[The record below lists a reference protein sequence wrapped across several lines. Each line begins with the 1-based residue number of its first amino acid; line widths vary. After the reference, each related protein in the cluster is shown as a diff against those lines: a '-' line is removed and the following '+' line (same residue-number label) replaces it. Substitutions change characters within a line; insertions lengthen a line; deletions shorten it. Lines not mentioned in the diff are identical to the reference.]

1 MLRIAFIPLLRTTF
15 DVPFAEQKILH
26 ARQSL
31 LSAGFDLIEPHP
43 PVSTIEDV
51 HLVEQLLKGKAHDLL
66 LIFQATF
73 ADSTLVTALSA
84 ASHAS
89 IFLWAVPEPWSG
101 ERLRLNSLCGI
112 NLAAHALG
120 LRKQQY
126 AYAYGEVDDPEVME
140 KILLNARVGS
150 VKRRLQSSHLGVIG
164 EHPDGMDSCH
174 LDAEQLK
181 SVFGVTVEQISLEE
195 LFDMARAVSPQAVTG
210 IRAELSQSL
219 DNLGGLDQPALSKTL
234 QVYQAL
240 HDLAQ
245 IKQLDGLAVRCWP
258 EFFTQ
263 LGCAACGAMSM
274 LSDGFHARTPIPCGC
289 EADINGTLT
298 QLILQYFSHAPAF
311 GTDMVG
317 IDSAQDLV
325 ALWHCG
331 LAPLTMSDKQIKP
344 QGTIHSNRKMPLLM
358 DFRLKP
364 GAVTLARISQS
375 GGKMRMV
382 LGHGEMIEYPKPFSG
397 TSGTLRP
404 ANSAKSFL
412 DKLMKEGLEHHISLT
427 YGNFVSEMALL
438 AQQLDLPILE
448 I

>member
-1 MLRIAFIPLLRTTF
+1 MTRIAFIPLLRTTF
-15 DVPFAEQKILH
+15 DVPFAEQKLAA

-31 LSAGFDLIEPHP
+31 LNAGFDLLEPHQA
-43 PVSTIEDV
+43 VSSYDSIDEVT
-51 HLVEQLLKGKAHDLL
+51 HLLENESYDLM
-66 LIFQATF
+66 LIFQSTF
-73 ADSTLVTALSA
+73 ADSTLVTALSDISTA
-84 ASHAS
+84 E

-112 NLAAHALG
+112 NLAGHALG
-120 LRKQQY
+120 LRKQKY
-126 AYAYGEVDDPEVME
+126 AYAYGEVNDPEVLE
-140 KILLNARVGS
+140 RIRLQAKVGS
-150 VKRRLQSSHLGVIG
+150 VKRQLQSSRLGVIG

-181 SVFGVTVEQISLEE
+181 DKFGVTVEKIPLDD
-195 LFDMARAVSPQAVTG
+195 LFTLARAVSPEIVAA
-210 IRAELSQSL
+210 IRAELDKSL
-219 DNLGGLDQPALSKTL
+219 DNLGLLDSKALDKTL

-240 HDLAQ
+240 FEISQ
-245 IKQLDGLAVRCWP
+245 EKGLDGLAVRCWP

-274 LSDGFHARTPIPCGC
+274 MSDGFLKRTPIPCGC

-298 QLILQYFSHAPAF
+298 QLILQYFSQEPAF

-317 IDSAQDLV
+317 IDPAKDLV

-331 LAPLTMSDKQIKP
+331 LAPLTMADKQIKP
-344 QGTIHSNRKMPLLM
+344 QGTIHSNRKLPLLM

-364 GAVTLARISQS
+364 GVVTLARISQS
-375 GGKMRMV
+375 GGSMRLV
-382 LGHGEMIEYPKPFSG
+382 LGKGEMLDYPKPFSG

-404 ANSAKSFL
+404 ASSAKSFL
-412 DKLMKEGLEHHISLT
+412 DKLMMEGLEHHISLT
-427 YGNFVSEMALL
+427 YGNYVDEMEAL
-438 AQQLDLPILE
+438 AQALELPILT